1 MNSAIIHK
9 GAQKGSVLIV
19 SMLILLVLT
28 LIGVTAMGTS
38 ALEEKMAGNSR
49 DQNQAFQ
56 AAEAALRDA
65 EVVLNGIVSSAA
77 FNAACTNG
85 LCAQG
90 INPVINAATWT
101 GANSQVYAGPTLPG
115 ISTPPR
121 YVIQIVNVIGST
133 PSPTIAN
140 NGGVIVGNRVTLF
153 LITARGT
160 GGTDN
165 ATVILREHFGRVGI

>member
-1 MNSAIIHK
+1 
-9 GAQKGSVLIV
+9 
-19 SMLILLVLT
+19 MLILLVLT

-49 DQNQAFQ
+49 DQSQAFQ

-65 EVVLNGIVSSAA
+65 EIVLGGIVSTAA
-77 FNAACTNG
+77 FDAACTNG

-90 INPVINAATWT
+90 VNPVISAATWT
-101 GANSQVYAGPTLPG
+101 GGATSQAYAGTALPG
-115 ISTPPR
+115 ISTQPR
-121 YVIQIVNVIGST
+121 YVIQIVNVIGNA
-133 PSPTIAN
+133 PSPTIVN
-140 NGGVIVGNRVTLF
+140 NGGVTVGNRVTLF